1 MKKQSK
7 RANGENTV
15 FFDNTKGKYK
25 GQVVVG
31 YYDNGRVK
39 RKSVFGDTKQEVM
52 QKLKQIELAI
62 MSDDFTDESNITI
75 YHLAKQMQDDKLNGN
90 LIKEGTYFRNL
101 ETLKLLSPISRT
113 PLQQANETQIKEF
126 LNSTTHYSQSI
137 INKVFNMLKSVFN
150 EAVERGIIA
159 AKANPMKR
167 ILRPKTRQIREDVRA
182 LTISEES
189 KLIDVL
195 QHNDVNYSVQMLLSL
210 FTGMRMGE
218 INALKKDDINLL
230 FGTITVNRTISRDN
244 KGKAFLSNTTKTFAG
259 RRTIRLSDDA
269 KTILE
274 NYLPA
279 VEGEM
284 LFTNSD
290 GGLINTSQVNMQL
303 QRVFEKYGIIDKTV
317 KGKVSCHSLR
327 HTYATRC
334 IEAGMQAKVLQVLLG
349 HKNIQITLNTY
360 CNAFDKYQS
369 ENIERVNAYLKGN
382 GITITA

>member
-369 ENIERVNAYLKGN
+369 ENIERVNAYLKDN